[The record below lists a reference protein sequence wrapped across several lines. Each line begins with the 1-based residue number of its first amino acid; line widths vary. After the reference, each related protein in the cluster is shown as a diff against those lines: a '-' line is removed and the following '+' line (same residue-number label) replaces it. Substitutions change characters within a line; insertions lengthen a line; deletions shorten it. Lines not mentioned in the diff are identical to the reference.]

1 MHKILIAVATVLLAV
16 SLPAL
21 AERGEKRGTDA
32 HEISDRVNDAI
43 SKGLSGLNGKHDYDK
58 RDKHGKKGHGHH
70 GKYDKPDKPG
80 KPDKPSKP
88 EPTPPSRAERA
99 PTDRTDRDA
108 CNHKRKADHCR
119 VKGSGQPIGLLE
131 GFIRDIRR
139 AAS

>member
-1 MHKILIAVATVLLAV
+1 MHKILIAMATALLAI

-21 AERGEKRGTDA
+21 AERGEKRSTDA
-32 HEISDRVNDAI
+32 REISDRVNDAI

-58 RDKHGKKGHGHH
+58 RDKHGKKDKPGKKDH
-70 GKYDKPDKPG
+70 GKYDKPG

-88 EPTPPSRAERA
+88 DPAPPARAERA
-99 PTDRTDRDA
+99 PADRTDRDA
-108 CNHKRKADHCR
+108 CNHKRHADHCR
-119 VKGSGQPIGLLE
+119 VRAGGQPLGLLE